1 MPPTTQ
7 QNTPPAGQ
15 SQSNAAIGREPLQA
29 LTNEKLP
36 EIDRRNFLQ
45 QMLTGAL
52 AITATTMASAQS
64 NVVSAAPAPYRFP
77 RQPAANGDSI
87 TVNQGGSTTI
97 TNVHFLDQEGL
108 PFMARPPK
116 GLVPGKLFETTAGS
130 VVDRLAGAGYQG
142 VSIAAG
148 GAVSSYDLRNPSGRA
163 QLVSTLTN
171 QKVQIVF
178 GAPGQ
183 PGILVLPFVLT
194 PQAPDGDAPV
204 RMTTPTVTVKGNAT
218 EITGITFRE
227 RDGTPY
233 IKSEN
238 GRARLLRATAKE
250 VVGALL
256 DAGYSKISIVSS
268 GAGTEF
274 DLTSSLGA
282 QAFENVLCGKNKNRR
297 EDSMMK
303 EQGEKPG
310 TFTFGGVIKKVQ

>member
-15 SQSNAAIGREPLQA
+15 SQSNAAIGREPLQG

-45 QMLTGAL
+45 QMLAGAL

-64 NVVSAAPAPYRFP
+64 SVVSAAPAPYRFP

-116 GLVPGKLFETTAGS
+116 GLVPGKLLETTAGS

-233 IKSEN
+233 LKSEN
-238 GRARLLRATAKE
+238 GRASLFRSTAKE

-268 GAGTEF
+268 GAGAEF